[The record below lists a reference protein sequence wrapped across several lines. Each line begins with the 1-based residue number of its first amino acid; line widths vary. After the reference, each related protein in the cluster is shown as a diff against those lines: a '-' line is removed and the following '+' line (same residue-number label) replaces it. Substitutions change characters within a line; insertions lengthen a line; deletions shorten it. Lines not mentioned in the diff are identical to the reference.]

1 VPVEAK
7 ENHALAAARAGFEI
21 QEWIQAYRAEHPEEQ
36 AAFGFG
42 ISSGE
47 LVAGIMGS
55 EERQEYTVIG
65 DPVREA
71 DELCA
76 TALANEV
83 ALSETTYEL
92 IKQTGIALED
102 RGMVTIKGKT
112 EQIHMYVIQGL
123 QKEAAP
129 VA

>member
-1 VPVEAK
+1 MLFNLPVEMK

-21 QEWIQAYRAEHPEEQ
+21 QEWIAAYRAAHPEEL

-47 LVAGIMGS
+47 LVAGNMGS
-55 EERQEYTVIG
+55 EERMEYTVIG

-76 TALANEV
+76 TAAANEV
-83 ALSETTYEL
+83 AISESTYAL
-92 IKQTGIALED
+92 I
-102 RGMVTIKGKT
+102 
-112 EQIHMYVIQGL
+112 
-123 QKEAAP
+123 
-129 VA
+129 